1 MIKSIGKMVASVVVA
16 AVLLTAA
23 LNISPAFAQ
32 KMSDIPVIGGVVR
45 VLTFRQYTVD
55 EKRFKAD
62 IKVPQIKGL
71 TNETLKNSLNE
82 KYLGENKKLYN
93 RFMTEMQEMKK
104 NKSGNY
110 GVASGY
116 TVITDNDVIFS
127 VRRYVVKVQAS
138 GMETAK
144 YDTIDKKKQILI
156 TLPSLFKDNSYVD
169 VISKN
174 ITDQMQQ
181 QMTQDNGMMYWI
193 DNSRVPKEVKERF
206 NKISGNQNFY
216 INKDNKL
223 VISFDEYE
231 VGPGSMGTPEFIIPT
246 EVIANILV
254 GNEYIK

>member
-1 MIKSIGKMVASVVVA
+1 MVASVVVA

-23 LNISPAFAQ
+23 LNISPAFAE

-55 EKRFKAD
+55 EERFKAD
-62 IKVPQIKGL
+62 IKVPQIQGL

-82 KYLGENKKLYN
+82 KYLIENKKLYN

-104 NKSGNY
+104 NKFGNY

-116 TVITDNDVIFS
+116 KVITDNDVILS
-127 VRRYVVKVQAS
+127 VRRYVVEVQAS
-138 GMETAK
+138 GTETVK

-156 TLPSLFKDNSYVD
+156 TLPSLFKDDSYVD

-174 ITDQMQQ
+174 IIDQMRQ
-181 QMTQDNGMMYWI
+181 QMTQDNGMIYWI
-193 DNSRVPKEVKERF
+193 DNKVPKDVKERF
-206 NKISGNQNFY
+206 NKISDNQNFY

-223 VISFDEYE
+223 VISFNEYE
-231 VGPGSMGTPEFIIPT
+231 VGPGSMGTPEFIIPI